1 MLAGLMYDDALPFF
15 KAFDHNNG
23 LFPDDVLEVL
33 DDLGIPCRPVRS
45 LPKRQPALVAIS
57 WRDQDF
63 GGHYVVWDPERGQF
77 IDPLHGLI
85 GRREFLRLCHVDH
98 VWSTGKIHMRQLVK
112 ARAASAATKELFEPF
127 GPVVVSLGRT
137 VDGGFI
143 IEVCFAS
150 EPPVQALKI
159 TEVRGFPIVCVV
171 DKSRKSC

>member
-1 MLAGLMYDDALPFF
+1 
-15 KAFDHNNG
+15 
-23 LFPDDVLEVL
+23 
-33 DDLGIPCRPVRS
+33 
-45 LPKRQPALVAIS
+45 
-57 WRDQDF
+57 
-63 GGHYVVWDPERGQF
+63 
-77 IDPLHGLI
+77 
-85 GRREFLRLCHVDH
+85 
-98 VWSTGKIHMRQLVK
+98 MRQLVK